1 MFLHTLVEK
10 KEIDLDKLLEDLKTK
25 PEYVNYGIQIFGSL
39 EYTFIVNCVEKQI
52 QKIKEYTPMPI
63 EEDTSSH
70 D

>member
-25 PEYVNYGIQIFGSL
+25 PEFVNCGIQIFGSL

-63 EEDTSSH
+63 EGE
-70 D
+70 

>member
-25 PEYVNYGIQIFGSL
+25 PEFVNYGIQIFGSL

-63 EEDTSSH
+63 EGE
-70 D
+70 